1 MRKIAARLTIVA
13 TAIYSIVLVSFPS
26 FPSTLSTA
34 FKPQLVERALEGDRL
49 TNAPNPANP
58 KSQPSL
64 ERAPTRVPVGCDRA
78 FGATAS
84 AHG

>member
-34 FKPQLVERALEGDRL
+34 FKPQLVGRALEGDSANQRA
-49 TNAPNPANP
+49 NA
-58 KSQPSL
+58 S
-64 ERAPTRVPVGCDRA
+64 
-78 FGATAS
+78 
-84 AHG
+84 